1 MRIHTGITPLL
12 RGSITQRV
20 GAVLNPPA
28 RRQLQVFLPAADFV
42 VVFVAVVVFRAIFM
56 LQMAAAPVIDHEF
69 IDVVVVMRWWFS
81 VGEEVV
87 MCGV

>member
-56 LQMAAAPVIDHEF
+56 
-69 IDVVVVMRWWFS
+69 VVFCIPSMSFLVCLS
-81 VGEEVV
+81 VH
-87 MCGV
+87 MCLDLI